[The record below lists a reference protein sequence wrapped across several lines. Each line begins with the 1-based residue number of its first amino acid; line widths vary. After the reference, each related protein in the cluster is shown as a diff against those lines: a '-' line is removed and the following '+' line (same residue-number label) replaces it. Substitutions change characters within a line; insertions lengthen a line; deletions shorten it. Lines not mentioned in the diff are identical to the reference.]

1 MAQERLIY
9 MQDLL
14 FKYQSKINKS
24 FEKNFIEV
32 LVENKMKD
40 QNKYFGRNKYLS
52 SVIFEDYKHNVGKII
67 NVKIEKSNKKKLYL
81 EKLINQ
87 KYESGII

>member
-1 MAQERLIY
+1 MIVGVPKEIKLQEHRIGLTP
-9 MQDLL
+9 DSVKTLV
-14 FKYQSKINKS
+14 S
-24 FEKNFIEV
+24 EGHEV

-67 NVKIEKSNKKKLYL
+67 NVKIEKSNKKTLFGKVD
-81 EKLINQ
+81 KPKNM
-87 KYESGII
+87 KAA